1 MSLQRFLSLINN
13 EGELVPCIN
22 DRKLQVKKHVMIFK
36 KVRVLCLE
44 PQQIKKASCRC
55 HFLSQKFQRISTV
68 VLELER
74 AG

>member
-22 DRKLQVKKHVMIFK
+22 DRKLQVKKHVIFK

-55 HFLSQKFQRISTV
+55 HFLSQKFQTMNTV
-68 VLELER
+68 ALELER
-74 AG
+74 AE